1 MTNQITME
9 LVVEFCPLFFLEMFV
24 KKLLLLC
31 MVSLSLMGC
40 VSSQVAV
47 VDNTAVGNDN
57 IHVVIESDSVEDRIG
72 VGPVILKYLEDKQIS
87 SELGHGGK
95 HFAQSGTGSGFLV
108 AGNKWLTNYHVIK
121 DLDSIT
127 ISYAGKN
134 IPATVIATDEHND
147 LALLKADSGDLKSI
161 KFATAEVGNS
171 IYVSGYPLSSMLG
184 DYARLTTGNISSLYG
199 FDGNASNIQ
208 ITAPISPG
216 NSGGPVT
223 NTDFEAVGVVV
234 STANTVAMANRIGS
248 LPQGLNFAVSPNV
261 ATGFLLQNGVET
273 PKETVDSVQ
282 ALLNSTA
289 LIWNGDS
296 TKQKRTYIA
305 KFTYRYYWDL
315 GNHLSYMRLHLI
327 DSNTG
332 ETVLKSSLEADSMGI
347 QGPVY
352 DMMNKVTTELGIGLN
367 ETNM

>member
-1 MTNQITME
+1 ME
-9 LVVEFCPLFFLEMFV
+9 
-24 KKLLLLC
+24 KLLLLF
-31 MVSLSLMGC
+31 MMSFSLMGC

-47 VDNTAVGNDN
+47 VDKSAVGNDN
-57 IHVVIESDSVEDRIG
+57 IHVVIESDEVEDRIG
-72 VGPVILKYLEDKQIS
+72 VGPIILKYLEDKQIS
-87 SELGHGGK
+87 SELGNGNK
-95 HFAQSGTGSGFLV
+95 HFAQSGTGSSFLV
-108 AGNKWLTNYHVIK
+108 AENKWLTNYHVIK
-121 DLDSIT
+121 DLDNIT

-147 LALLKADSGDLKSI
+147 LALLNADSGDLKSI
-161 KFATAEVGNS
+161 KFSSAKVGDS
-171 IYVSGYPLSSMLG
+171 IYVSGYPISSMLG
-184 DYARLTTGNISSLYG
+184 DYARVTTGNISSLYG
-199 FDGNASNIQ
+199 FEGNASNIQ

-261 ATGFLLQNGVET
+261 ARGFLLQNGVES
-273 PKETVDSVQ
+273 PEKTVDSVQ

-305 KFTYRYYWDL
+305 QFSYRYYWDL

-332 ETVLKSSLEADSMGI
+332 ETVLKSSLEADSMGVES
-347 QGPVY
+347 PVY
-352 DMMNKVTTELGIGLN
+352 DMMNKLTGELGIGIN
-367 ETNM
+367 

>member
-1 MTNQITME
+1 MNDQITMG
-9 LVVEFCPLFFLEMFV
+9 LVVEFAPFFFLEMFV

-57 IHVVIESDSVEDRIG
+57 IHVVIESDVVEDRIG

-95 HFAQSGTGSGFLV
+95 YFAQSGTGSGFLV
-108 AGNKWLTNYHVIK
+108 SENKWLTNYHVIK
-121 DLDSIT
+121 DLESIT
-127 ISYAGKN
+127 ISYAGKS
-134 IPATVIATDEHND
+134 IPATVIATDVHND
-147 LALLKADSGDLKSI
+147 LALLEADSGDLKSI
-161 KFATAEVGNS
+161 KFATAEVGHN

-234 STANTVAMANRIGS
+234 STANTIAMANKIGS

-289 LIWNGDS
+289 LIWNGDL

-327 DSNTG
+327 DSKTG

-352 DMMNKVTTELGIGLN
+352 DMMNKVTAELGIGLN
-367 ETNM
+367 KTNM